1 MSNSFQILEKGNV
14 IFEEKIIDLENES
27 VDNLKNIKKLH
38 TRIKTLETQKTR
50 LNNKNHKLLEQM
62 QKHNFDV
69 IEKLSEENIN
79 NKTYLEELICTIS
92 ELISKNKNVKN
103 IKNKK

>member
-1 MSNSFQILEKGNV
+1 
-14 IFEEKIIDLENES
+14 
-27 VDNLKNIKKLH
+27 
-38 TRIKTLETQKTR
+38 
-50 LNNKNHKLLEQM
+50 M

-103 IKNKK
+103 IKNKKYCNKKNKGIKIYN